1 MAEILF
7 SSKQEIGRLEILHDN
22 VSRRIPKDS
31 WDDLTEFA
39 WSKGERTAVYIKQ
52 KNPDLKTAEEYAIA
66 AGASVTVSE
75 TGPQLIYS
83 EYYSRRR
90 EIRLIKEA
98 IENTFIPQNKANLST
113 VDFDHVK
120 NIFIAHELFHHLECT
135 DESVGLTF
143 KEREVTIIDFK
154 VFQWK
159 SGLRCLSEIAA
170 HSFVKELLG
179 FDNRY

>member
-66 AGASVTVSE
+66 AGAS
-75 TGPQLIYS
+75 
-83 EYYSRRR
+83 
-90 EIRLIKEA
+90 
-98 IENTFIPQNKANLST
+98 
-113 VDFDHVK
+113 
-120 NIFIAHELFHHLECT
+120 
-135 DESVGLTF
+135 
-143 KEREVTIIDFK
+143 
-154 VFQWK
+154 
-159 SGLRCLSEIAA
+159 
-170 HSFVKELLG
+170 
-179 FDNRY
+179 